1 MENVNNATTTTIQ
14 NRYDLNSF
22 CNELDY
28 FGPKSTIKTKSNGTV
43 GLCLENKQFNMQS
56 DNCKNIAWLNK
67 QESQNFDA
75 ISAKKALLKGELL
88 IYEVSNEKGES
99 HFSLGK
105 APSDTT
111 NKANFSLE

>member
-1 MENVNNATTTTIQ
+1 MENKTNIKNCF
-14 NRYDLNSF
+14 DLSSF
-22 CNELDY
+22 CNEMNY

-43 GLCLENKQFNMQS
+43 GLVLESKEFNMGS
-56 DNCKNIAWLNK
+56 SNCKNICWLNTK
-67 QESQNFDA
+67 ASANYDA

-99 HFSLGK
+99 HYSLGK
-105 APSDTT
+105 APSDTA